1 MTDSPAGAPQPYDA
15 TPWQR
20 QIQQDYTVEVCPG
33 RPIVCRQLSLVQ
45 ELATGKLP
53 SEFEKFVLFEP
64 FDGEEYKLV
73 KGEVKRK
80 TDVELSVAQAD
91 RWQNYLRAAARA
103 MIRPRLRLKGEP
115 NYAAGEIGP
124 DDLTYAEV
132 REVAFIAIR
141 KVVPPLPAIFRE
153 SDATDGSGVRAGGD
167 VPSSA
172 GVSHEPES
180 SDRTDGK

>member
-1 MTDSPAGAPQPYDA
+1 LATLYLHDA
-15 TPWQR
+15 LPIYVQHE
-20 QIQQDYTVEVCPG
+20 YTLEVCPG
-33 RPIVCRQLSLVQ
+33 RPIVCRQLSLVS
-45 ELATGKLP
+45 ELAAGKLP

-80 TDVELSVAQAD
+80 TDVELSVDQAE

-115 NYAAGEIGP
+115 NYANGEIGP

-132 REVAFIAIR
+132 REVAFVAIR
-141 KVVPPLPAIFRE
+141 KVVPPLPAMFR
-153 SDATDGSGVRAGGD
+153 DTDTGERAGLGTGAD
-167 VPSSA
+167 LPVGADQPHQS
-172 GVSHEPES
+172 EPD
-180 SDRTDGK
+180 DRIDGA